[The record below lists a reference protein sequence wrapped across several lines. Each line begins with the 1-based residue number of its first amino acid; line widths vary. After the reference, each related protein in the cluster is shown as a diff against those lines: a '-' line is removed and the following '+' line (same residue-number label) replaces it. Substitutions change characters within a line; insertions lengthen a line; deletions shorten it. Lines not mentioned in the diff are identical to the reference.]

1 MRYPPYLVTLVFT
14 CVIIG
19 IIFSTINND
28 LAITSPIQNQKLI
41 INNAKNLK
49 NQEDL
54 KKIYADISKKE
65 KDKENEELL
74 KRIKEREKELKDK
87 EEERKKK
94 IEEVMNKAIEEM
106 EKIKELEKDKAIEEE
121 RKKKEEE
128 EAKKAI
134 EEEKKKKE
142 EQKKLEESRKRR
154 EEARREVERII
165 RERKEEAERLR
176 KKNDE
181 EQKLK
186 NNQKQDE
193 KNIKEK
199 KEDDEKIKK
208 EKEEQERIKREK
220 EEQERIKKEK
230 EKEQKKVDVNIINE
244 INIDKPSD
252 NKNKVGKLRIACAYA
267 SDNAYVYPTLVAMT
281 SLAENAGKNT
291 FYDIYVM
298 INPGFTEENKKVLK
312 SVQLKHEKSCEVIF
326 IDMGDKFKDENTNKK
341 ITTPAYYR
349 LELHNLLPDVSR
361 VIWMDGD
368 TAVFEDLTELI
379 TLDMK
384 GNYIMGFLD
393 SLPDALEKNF
403 NMKNATVLC
412 SGVLLIDLDALRKN
426 NMTEK
431 FNKFMIENR
440 EKINQHDQTV
450 INVVCQKNIGTLPPK
465 YGIWC
470 FEAEKYAVKHNERQ
484 RPHLR
489 YNMNEFINA
498 YYHPAILH
506 YVWPKPFWKK
516 KKPIFNKEWWD
527 YARIS
532 GYYNEVFS
540 KSPKWTARA
549 LLEKMRYFSYY

>member
-1 MRYPPYLVTLVFT
+1 MRFPPYFVTLVFT

-19 IIFSTINND
+19 IIFSIINND
-28 LAITSPIQNQKLI
+28 LAVTSPIQNQKLI

-49 NQEDL
+49 YQEDM
-54 KKIYADISKKE
+54 KKRYEYISKKE
-65 KDKENEELL
+65 KDKENEEFL

-94 IEEVMNKAIEEM
+94 IEEVMNKAFEEM
-106 EKIKELEKDKAIEEE
+106 EKIKEIKKNKSIEEE
-121 RKKKEEE
+121 TKKNEEE
-128 EAKKAI
+128 VDI

-142 EQKKLEESRKRR
+142 QKDLEESIKRR
-154 EEARREVERII
+154 EAAKREVERII
-165 RERKEEAERLR
+165 REREG
-176 KKNDE
+176 
-181 EQKLK
+181 K
-186 NNQKQDE
+186 NNQKQEE

-199 KEDDEKIKK
+199 EDDEKNKK
-208 EKEEQERIKREK
+208 EK

-230 EKEQKKVDVNIINE
+230 EEQEKIRKEKEKEQKKLDINIINE
-244 INIDKPSD
+244 INIDKPTD
-252 NKNKVGKLRIACAYA
+252 NKNKEGKLTIACAYA

-298 INPGFTEENKKVLK
+298 INPEFTEENKGVLK
-312 SVQLKHEKSCEVIF
+312 SVELKHEKSCQVIF
-326 IDMGDKFKDENTNKK
+326 INMGDKFKDENTNKK

-393 SLPDALEKNF
+393 SLPDALEQNF
-403 NMKNATVLC
+403 KIKNATVLC
-412 SGVLLIDLDALRKN
+412 SGVLLLDLDALRKN
-426 NMTEK
+426 KMTEK

-465 YGIWC
+465 YGIWS

-489 YNMNEFINA
+489 YDMKEFINA
-498 YYHPAILH
+498 YKHPAILH
-506 YVWPKPFWKK
+506 YVWPKPFWKR
-516 KKPIFNKEWWD
+516 KKPIFDKEWWY

-532 GYYNEVFS
+532 GYYNEVYN
-540 KSPKWTARA
+540 KSPKWSARA
-549 LLEKMRYFSYY
+549 LLQKMRYFSYY

>member
-208 EKEEQERIKREK
+208 EK

>member
-1 MRYPPYLVTLVFT
+1 MRFPPYFVTLVFT
-14 CVIIG
+14 CIIIG

-28 LAITSPIQNQKLI
+28 LAVTSPIQNQKLI

-49 NQEDL
+49 YQEDM
-54 KKIYADISKKE
+54 KKMYEYISKKE
-65 KDKENEELL
+65 KDKENEEFL

-94 IEEVMNKAIEEM
+94 IEEVMNKAFEEM
-106 EKIKELEKDKAIEEE
+106 EKIKETKKNKSIEEE
-121 RKKKEEE
+121 TKKNEEE
-128 EAKKAI
+128 VDI

-142 EQKKLEESRKRR
+142 QKDLEESIKRR
-154 EEARREVERII
+154 EAAKREVERII
-165 RERKEEAERLR
+165 REREG
-176 KKNDE
+176 
-181 EQKLK
+181 K
-186 NNQKQDE
+186 NNQKQEE

-199 KEDDEKIKK
+199 EDDEKNKK
-208 EKEEQERIKREK
+208 EK

-230 EKEQKKVDVNIINE
+230 EEQEKIRKEKEKEQKKLDINIINE
-244 INIDKPSD
+244 INIDKPTD
-252 NKNKVGKLRIACAYA
+252 NKNKEGKLTIACAYA

-298 INPGFTEENKKVLK
+298 INPEFTEENKGVLK
-312 SVQLKHEKSCEVIF
+312 SVELKHEKSCQVIF
-326 IDMGDKFKDENTNKK
+326 INMGDKFKDENTNKK

-403 NMKNATVLC
+403 KIKNATVLC
-412 SGVLLIDLDALRKN
+412 SGVLLLDLDALRKN
-426 NMTEK
+426 KMTEK

-465 YGIWC
+465 YGIWS

-489 YNMNEFINA
+489 YDMKEFINA
-498 YYHPAILH
+498 YKHPAILH
-506 YVWPKPFWKK
+506 YVWPKPFWKR
-516 KKPIFNKEWWD
+516 KKPIFDKEWWN

-532 GYYNEVFS
+532 GYYNEVYN
-540 KSPKWTARA
+540 KSPKWSARV
-549 LLEKMRYFSYY
+549 LLQKMRYFSYY

>member
-165 RERKEEAERLR
+165 RERKEEAERLK

-208 EKEEQERIKREK
+208 EK

>member
-1 MRYPPYLVTLVFT
+1 MRFPPYFVTLVFT

-28 LAITSPIQNQKLI
+28 LAVTSPIQNQKLI

-49 NQEDL
+49 YQEDM
-54 KKIYADISKKE
+54 KKMYEYISKKE
-65 KDKENEELL
+65 KDKENEEFL

-94 IEEVMNKAIEEM
+94 IEEVMNKAFEEM
-106 EKIKELEKDKAIEEE
+106 EKIKEIKKNKSIEEE
-121 RKKKEEE
+121 TKKNEEE
-128 EAKKAI
+128 VDI

-142 EQKKLEESRKRR
+142 QKDLEESIKRR
-154 EEARREVERII
+154 EAAKREVERII
-165 RERKEEAERLR
+165 REREG
-176 KKNDE
+176 
-181 EQKLK
+181 K
-186 NNQKQDE
+186 NNQKQEE
-193 KNIKEK
+193 KNIKK
-199 KEDDEKIKK
+199 KEDDEKNKK
-208 EKEEQERIKREK
+208 EK

-230 EKEQKKVDVNIINE
+230 EEQEKIRKEKEKEQKKLDINIINE
-244 INIDKPSD
+244 INIDKPTD
-252 NKNKVGKLRIACAYA
+252 NKNKEGKLTIACAYA

-298 INPGFTEENKKVLK
+298 INPEFTEENKGVLK
-312 SVQLKHEKSCEVIF
+312 SVELKHEKSCQVIF
-326 IDMGDKFKDENTNKK
+326 INMGDKFKDENTNKK

-403 NMKNATVLC
+403 KIKNATVLC
-412 SGVLLIDLDALRKN
+412 SGVLLLDLDALRKN
-426 NMTEK
+426 KMTEK

-465 YGIWC
+465 YGIWS

-489 YNMNEFINA
+489 YDMKEFINA
-498 YYHPAILH
+498 YKHPAILH
-506 YVWPKPFWKK
+506 YVWPKPFWKR
-516 KKPIFNKEWWD
+516 KKPIFDKEWWN

-532 GYYNEVFS
+532 GYYNEVYN
-540 KSPKWTARA
+540 KSPKWTARV
-549 LLEKMRYFSYY
+549 LLQKMRYFSYY